1 MLESDDDTDSECKKS
16 EFCRLDDSD
25 IDDVS
30 ITIITFC
37 PSLNYKY

>member
-16 EFCRLDDSD
+16 EFCRLNDSD

-30 ITIITFC
+30 IIIIFRR
-37 PSLNYKY
+37 SRNYKY